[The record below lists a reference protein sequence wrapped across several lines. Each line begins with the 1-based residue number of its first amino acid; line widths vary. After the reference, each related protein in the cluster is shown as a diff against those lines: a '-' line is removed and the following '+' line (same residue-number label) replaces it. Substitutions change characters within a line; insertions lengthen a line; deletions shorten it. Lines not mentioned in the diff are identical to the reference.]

1 MRGTNWLLYVGASVL
16 SAWIV
21 CWTGVFVYS
30 LGLSAGHG
38 YQALPEVVKSIFAGT
53 DLVIFTFLMYVPLW
67 VSIIFVW
74 MGALWHEEPSA
85 PKQYCKYC
93 AAELGVDALSCEQ
106 CGKKVT

>member
-1 MRGTNWLLYVGASVL
+1 MRRTNWLLYLGASVL

-21 CWTGVFVYS
+21 CWTGVFIYS
-30 LGLSAGHG
+30 LGVSAGR
-38 YQALPEVVKSIFAGT
+38 YQALAEVVKSLFAGT

-74 MGALWHEEPSA
+74 MGALWHEEPSRQ
-85 PKQYCKYC
+85 KQYCKYC
-93 AAELGVDALSCEQ
+93 AAELAADVVFCDQ